1 MLKFMIIVE
10 DQLILEI
17 EDGFLVF
24 LDVFLYFMVDR
35 ESGEFLFMFFD
46 LVVETL
52 VERVMIISLR
62 CGRVKQVEFRTF
74 GF

>member
-1 MLKFMIIVE
+1 MLKFTIIVE
-10 DQLILEI
+10 DQFIFRI

-35 ESGEFLFMFFD
+35 ESGEFLFMFFN
-46 LVVETL
+46 LVVQTL

-62 CGRVKQVEFRTF
+62 CERVKQVEFRTF